1 MITAFLHVVVD
12 VVITCI
18 SATWSSAQICM
29 TKMKHANNT
38 AQRTLQVHTQTL
50 FFFCMNDAVYV
61 VLKDESG

>member
-29 TKMKHANNT
+29 TKMKQHSTKNT
-38 AQRTLQVHTQTL
+38 SCTYSQTL
-50 FFFCMNDAVYV
+50 FFFGMNDAVYYV